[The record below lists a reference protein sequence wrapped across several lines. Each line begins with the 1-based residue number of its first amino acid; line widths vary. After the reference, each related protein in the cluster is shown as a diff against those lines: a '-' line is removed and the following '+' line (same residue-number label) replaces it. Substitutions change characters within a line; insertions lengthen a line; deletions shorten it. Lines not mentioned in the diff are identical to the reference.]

1 MAIIA
6 QFVQD
11 LSHDYSHDSQFLI
24 TNFACYKAKDRI
36 FLHFYFILGLI
47 LKLFLV
53 FILCLSLLDF
63 FYLCVQY
70 FEMHPYVLIN
80 ELTYLPSDTWN
91 CILRYL
97 NFKGFKALSRIKM
110 CTSNLDFQEEFIEI
124 MLKFHV

>member
-24 TNFACYKAKDRI
+24 TNLLAIRPKTVYFT
-36 FLHFYFILGLI
+36 FLIYSWVNLKIVFGVYIVSFI
-47 LKLFLV
+47 V
-53 FILCLSLLDF
+53 RF

-110 CTSNLDFQEEFIEI
+110 CNLDLQEEFMEI

>member
-24 TNFACYKAKDRI
+24 TNLLAIRPKTVYFT
-36 FLHFYFILGLI
+36 FLFYSWVNLKIVFGVYIVSFI
-47 LKLFLV
+47 V
-53 FILCLSLLDF
+53 RF

>member
-1 MAIIA
+1 MITVMIHNSQLQTLHAIRPKTVY
-6 QFVQD
+6 FTF
-11 LSHDYSHDSQFLI
+11 LFYSWVNLKIVFGVYIVS
-24 TNFACYKAKDRI
+24 
-36 FLHFYFILGLI
+36 FI
-47 LKLFLV
+47 V
-53 FILCLSLLDF
+53 RF